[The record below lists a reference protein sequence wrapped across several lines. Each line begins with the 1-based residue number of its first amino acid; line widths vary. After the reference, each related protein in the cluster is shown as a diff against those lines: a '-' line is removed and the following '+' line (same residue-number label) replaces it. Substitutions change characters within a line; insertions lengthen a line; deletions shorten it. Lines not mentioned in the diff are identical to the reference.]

1 MKFNKKQRTERSKTL
16 NLRGNLNKKNPP
28 KTAQFFL
35 QNCWPQIYSS
45 TFWPQY
51 HYVYNTYIF
60 YSYCLWFIYRA
71 VVSTKNLTLTYSHNL
86 LYSYQRPFLGHDRRW
101 VISWFCL
108 MSVLVWIRQNQLTQ
122 RVHPYWRFY
131 RYGDDNAR
139 HCTMYPV
146 KWWTVTDQ
154 WIANDFHLSLLNK
167 GKVTGANEMR
177 ENQAILNEM
186 TSASF
191 LSNHS

>member
-16 NLRGNLNKKNPP
+16 NLRGNLNKKTP
-28 KTAQFFL
+28 KNCTVFFTKL
-35 QNCWPQIYSS
+35 LATDLFFNCW
-45 TFWPQY
+45 
-51 HYVYNTYIF
+51 
-60 YSYCLWFIYRA
+60 WFIYRA

-108 MSVLVWIRQNQLTQ
+108 MSVLVWIRQNQLAQ

-139 HCTMYPV
+139 HCTMHPL

-177 ENQAILNEM
+177 ENQATLNEM